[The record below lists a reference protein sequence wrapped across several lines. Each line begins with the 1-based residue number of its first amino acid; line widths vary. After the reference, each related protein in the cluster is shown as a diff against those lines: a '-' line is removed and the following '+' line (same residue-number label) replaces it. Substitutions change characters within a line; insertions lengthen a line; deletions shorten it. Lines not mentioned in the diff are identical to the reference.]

1 MAAVAS
7 EAVGV
12 RDPARDQRWP
22 AIAGIVFV
30 PLFVVG
36 WLVSTGGVP
45 DSDAPLADWVD
56 WMTDSGSGAM
66 ALLSAYLLILAAIAF
81 VVFAAGLVRRIR
93 DAQGDGSLTAS
104 IVLGLSILGSAL
116 LASGGIA
123 VNTGPIQRLFDDS
136 VPDPTDIQVFIQI
149 QSLGFGLALVG
160 SALSVAAII
169 AIASASLR
177 ATVPRWFTMI
187 GYVAAVVMLGSVM
200 FLPMVVFPVWVLIAS
215 ILMLRRTSRTLGAR
229 TT

>member
-215 ILMLRRTSRTLGAR
+215 ILMLRGTSRTL
-229 TT
+229 

>member
-7 EAVGV
+7 EAVSV

-30 PLFVVG
+30 PLFVIG

-45 DSDAPLADWVD
+45 DYDAPLAEWVD
-56 WMTDSGSGAM
+56 WTTDSGSGAM
-66 ALLSAYLLILAAIAF
+66 ALLSAYLLIFAAIAF
-81 VVFAAGLVRRIR
+81 VVFAAGLVRGIR

-116 LASGGIA
+116 LASGGVA
-123 VNTGPIQRLFDDS
+123 VNTGPIQRLLDDS

-160 SALSVAAII
+160 SALSVAAVI

-215 ILMLRRTSRTLGAR
+215 ILMLRRA
-229 TT
+229 